1 MTSRRL
7 LINSAVAAGIAW
19 LTLTSASAH
28 HANSAYDRNQSVT
41 VTGTVTQWQF
51 INPHAGLWFDVQD
64 VNGNVVEW
72 SAEFQGTLDLYRHF
86 SWNKDTFKL
95 GDTITI
101 TGFPA
106 RDGTPNLGA
115 RIVVFADGT
124 EVDVR
129 SAPD

>member
-1 MTSRRL
+1 MTLNRL
-7 LINSAVAAGIAW
+7 LIGLVAVAGSVW
-19 LTLTSASAH
+19 LALTPALAH
-28 HANSAYDRNQSVT
+28 HANSAFDRNQSVT
-41 VTGTVTQWQF
+41 VTGTVTRWQF
-51 INPHAGLWFDVQD
+51 INPHAGLWLDVD
-64 VNGNVVEW
+64 GESGDIIEW

-86 SWNKDTFKL
+86 SWNKDTFKP

-101 TGFPA
+101 TGSPA
-106 RDGTPNLGA
+106 RGGTPNLGA